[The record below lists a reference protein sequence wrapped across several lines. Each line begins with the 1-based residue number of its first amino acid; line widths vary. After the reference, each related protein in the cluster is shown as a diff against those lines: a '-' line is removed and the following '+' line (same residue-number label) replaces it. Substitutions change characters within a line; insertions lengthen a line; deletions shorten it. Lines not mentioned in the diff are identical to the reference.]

1 MEPYNKDM
9 IPDWQLPP
17 GVDRG
22 LWDYLHSDDM
32 VANYDAQMAIAPLA
46 AADVRFCEL
55 IFDSPGRVVDLGC
68 GTGRLAKPMIERG
81 HQYVGIDLSDEM
93 LAAAREANPAAEFRN
108 ANLVDLLGIPDAS
121 FDWAACLFSTLG
133 MIRGDENRRAALRA
147 CHRILKPGG
156 AVVLH
161 VHNRWFHGLGLR
173 LFSSA
178 DKTMPQAYGGAP
190 LTLRHYAKREIVRDL
205 ASAGFVVEMIEPVG
219 RGTDGLLG
227 SSWLLP
233 AFRAYGYLIAAR
245 KPSFKAM

>member
-1 MEPYNKDM
+1 M

-46 AADVRFCEL
+46 AADVRFCER
-55 IFDSPGRVVDLGC
+55 IFDTPGRVLDLGC
-68 GTGRLAKPMIERG
+68 GTGRLAKPMIARG
-81 HQYVGIDLSDEM
+81 HRYVGVDLSDEM
-93 LAAAREANPAAEFRN
+93 LATARAANPEAEFLR
-108 ANLVDLLGIPDAS
+108 ANLVDLAGVPDAS
-121 FDWAACLFSTLG
+121 FDYAACLFSTLG
-133 MIRGDENRRAALRA
+133 MIRGDENRRAALRS

-156 AVVLH
+156 AIVLH

-173 LFSSA
+173 VLSNA

-205 ASAGFVVEMIEPVG
+205 ATAGFIVETIVPVG
-219 RGTDGLLG
+219 RGTDGHLG

-233 AFRAYGYLIAAR
+233 TLRAYGYLIAAR
-245 KPSFKAM
+245 KPSFRAT

>member
-1 MEPYNKDM
+1 M

-46 AADVRFCEL
+46 TADVRFCERV
-55 IFDSPGRVVDLGC
+55 FNEPGRVVDLGC
-68 GTGRLAKPMIERG
+68 GTARLAKPMIERG

-93 LAAAREANPAAEFRN
+93 LATARAVHPEAEFLQG
-108 ANLVDLLGIPDAS
+108 NLVELVGIPDAN

-133 MIRGDENRRAALRA
+133 MIRGDENRRAALRTF
-147 CHRILKPGG
+147 HRILKPGG
-156 AVVLH
+156 AIVLH

-190 LTLRHYAKREIVRDL
+190 LTLRHYAKREIVRDF
-205 ASAGFVVEMIEPVG
+205 ATAGFAVETIVPVG
-219 RGTDGLLG
+219 RGTDGLLA
-227 SSWLLP
+227 SSRLLP

-245 KPSFKAM
+245 KPSLKAT